1 MPERSLSR
9 SRDQETIA
17 QIEEA
22 LSFAEDD
29 LAHAGERL
37 ARAITAWTT
46 AREGTAKEADLKR
59 RAESIF
65 TQYERL
71 GQRVADLRTFL
82 DSTED

>member
-29 LAHAGERL
+29 LAHASERL
-37 ARAITAWTT
+37 DRAITAWTA
-46 AREGTAKEADLKR
+46 AREETAKEADLKR
-59 RAESIF
+59 RTEAIC
-65 TQYERL
+65 TQYDRL

-82 DSTED
+82 DSAED

>member
-1 MPERSLSR
+1 MPRRSLSR
-9 SRDQETIA
+9 SRDPETIA

-29 LAHAGERL
+29 LAHASERL
-37 ARAITAWTT
+37 AGVITAWTT

-59 RAESIF
+59 RAESIC
-65 TQYERL
+65 TQYDRL

-82 DSTED
+82 DSAED

>member
-22 LSFAEDD
+22 LSFAEGD
-29 LAHAGERL
+29 LADASERL
-37 ARAITAWTT
+37 DRAITAWTA
-46 AREGTAKEADLKR
+46 AREGTAKEVDLKR
-59 RAESIF
+59 RAESIC

-82 DSTED
+82 DSAED